1 MDEFENNG
9 GYYINKVPYMDCK
22 YTGEQYVM
30 LQTDAYQL

>member
-22 YTGEQYVM
+22 INKVRNVA
-30 LQTDAYQL
+30 TDSYLL